1 MVPSRGPDHAPAG
14 ERDIPGHVHISDYTR
29 QVLAPLPERAV
40 TWGSLYF
47 GVDAGVRTELV
58 QFQDALNPALDF
70 KPARRER
77 IVPDFLVL
85 KLEPLPYA
93 VPQMLLNQ
101 DNALGN
107 FFLIF
112 PDARYREL
120 KLVYAPPYGAA
131 IVYERVGNRKTLP
144 EPVPAVAINDG
155 SSRQWSTRTS
165 EPLPVVLRP
174 ARPVTARI
182 RHYTYDATRA
192 AQATVAAD
200 LEPGFY
206 LIDVEVERVS
216 AEQEGFFLAS
226 GDLQDQW
233 RSGDSTP
240 LAMTPYLVGS
250 SHAWTVVDYPGGP
263 LYLSRFEKAQMTSGA
278 IGTRSGLSV
287 RSIRRVVP
295 LVAPTHLRET
305 VQLPPLSKWRTRD
318 GIIEFDGAGG
328 YRVIGPAEEPARL
341 LETAVVNLGPNRLAT
356 LFTADFQGRASITVT
371 DRYGSPIACPARM
384 PGRVTFES
392 PPDGAVKFVLTG
404 VGELPAGEAGA
415 VTPLAPAALYM
426 DRVMTCRSPVHQGG
440 RGRMRQ
446 PEIGR
451 EAGSL
456 RRLERGCTAL
466 AWVAL
471 AIAAAIMLHKSFR
484 FIGTTPLLNVDD
496 SIPNVAVTRLSTGAM
511 ASSPRRRRAASQ
523 RKAYRRWIGR
533 TRSSTTDRS
542 TFTWRQ
548 RSRGSRDRR

>member
-1 MVPSRGPDHAPAG
+1 MESFAAHVSRAWATGNDDEISRSVVAAFIGAACLVLAGPFLPPLRRRQVTAFVMPPVLTVVVHQLTVGLYGNDATGYAIVSHVATLWAIAAAVAVAIAWACDALPRARPYGDVLVLVVAG
-14 ERDIPGHVHISDYTR
+14 LLIANRAISWAGSRPGWERDIPGHVHISDYTR

-40 TWGSLYF
+40 AWGSLFF

-58 QFQDALNPALDF
+58 EFQQAFTPALDF

-77 IVPDFLVL
+77 IVPGFLIL
-85 KLEPLPYA
+85 SSYHFRDA

-101 DNALGN
+101 DNAFGN

-112 PDARYREL
+112 PGARYREL

-131 IVYERVGNRKTLP
+131 IVYERVGNRATPP

-165 EPLPVVLRP
+165 DPLPVVFRP

-182 RHYTYDATRA
+182 RHYTYDVTRA

-216 AEQEGFFLAS
+216 AEQNGFFLAS
-226 GDLQDQW
+226 GDLQYDWQ
-233 RSGDSTP
+233 SGGSTP

-250 SHAWTVVDYPGGP
+250 SHAWTVVDHPGGP
-263 LYLSRFEKAQMTSGA
+263 LYLSRFEKEQMTSGA

-305 VQLPPLSKWRTRD
+305 VQLPPLSKWRMRE
-318 GIIEFDGAGG
+318 GIIEPDGAGG

-341 LETAVVNLGPNRLAT
+341 LETAVINLGPNRLAT
-356 LFTADFQGRASITVT
+356 LLTANLQGGASMTVT
-371 DRYGSPIACPARM
+371 DRNGFPIARPVRM

-404 VGELPAGEAGA
+404 VG
-415 VTPLAPAALYM
+415 
-426 DRVMTCRSPVHQGG
+426 
-440 RGRMRQ
+440 
-446 PEIGR
+446 
-451 EAGSL
+451 
-456 RRLERGCTAL
+456 
-466 AWVAL
+466 
-471 AIAAAIMLHKSFR
+471 
-484 FIGTTPLLNVDD
+484 
-496 SIPNVAVTRLSTGAM
+496 
-511 ASSPRRRRAASQ
+511 
-523 RKAYRRWIGR
+523 
-533 TRSSTTDRS
+533 
-542 TFTWRQ
+542 
-548 RSRGSRDRR
+548 